1 MDTEKILKECKVVA
15 VVGASPDSTRVS
27 NSVINYLKEHGYHVI
42 PVNPNAE
49 TVCNLKSYPNLI
61 EVPDKVDVVNIF
73 RRSEDC
79 GAIVKDAI
87 DIGARAVWMQEG
99 VINEEA
105 GESARKAGLMVVM
118 DHCIMKEHRKM
129 NF

>member
-1 MDTEKILKECKVVA
+1 
-15 VVGASPDSTRVS
+15 
-27 NSVINYLKEHGYHVI
+27 
-42 PVNPNAE
+42 
-49 TVCNLKSYPNLI
+49 
-61 EVPDKVDVVNIF
+61 
-73 RRSEDC
+73 
-79 GAIVKDAI
+79 
-87 DIGARAVWMQEG
+87 MQEG